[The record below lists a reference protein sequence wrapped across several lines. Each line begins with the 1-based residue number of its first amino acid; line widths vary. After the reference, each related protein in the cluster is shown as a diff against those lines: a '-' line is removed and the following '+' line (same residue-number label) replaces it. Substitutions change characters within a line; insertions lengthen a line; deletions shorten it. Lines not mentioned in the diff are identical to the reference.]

1 MQAVPHHRPVLGI
14 LFMSVGMFLISL
26 NDMLVKS
33 LSGDYPL
40 HQLVFLR
47 AIIGLLIAA
56 AILQFEGGWQALRVR
71 NPSLHVLRAALI
83 VIANSAFYAAIVAM
97 PLATATAIYFVAP
110 LFVTLLAIPILGEQV
125 GPRRIAAVSVGFIG
139 VLVILWPK
147 LSNASGIGWIAVL
160 PVVAAAGYATMSVL
174 SRKLGQHAP
183 ASVLSFWVQVAFIL
197 SGAVAWVL
205 AGDGRW
211 IQDPDVSESAKF
223 LLRAWVWPDPWDAL
237 VIAALGVT
245 SGLVG
250 YAMSQAYRLAAAST
264 IAPFEYLLMLYALF
278 WGWTIFGEWP
288 APTVFL
294 GAGII
299 IASGAY
305 IVWRERRS

>member
-147 LSNASGIGWIAVL
+147 LSNTSGIGWIAVL